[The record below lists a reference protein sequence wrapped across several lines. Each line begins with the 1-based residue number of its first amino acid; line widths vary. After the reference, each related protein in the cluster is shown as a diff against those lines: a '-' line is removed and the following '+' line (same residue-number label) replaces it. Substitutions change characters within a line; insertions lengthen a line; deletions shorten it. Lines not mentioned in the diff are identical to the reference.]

1 MPIGPESLFDGN
13 QSLFAL
19 GMKGARVVLKKEVV
33 LDDAR
38 FHLQVTGHR
47 LQVTGRGP
55 DHVTKPLKSINSPAG
70 PIGYWLL
77 TICGWLFEGKQ
88 RIALTLHPPQMAGE
102 FFPAELLQPIPYLP
116 AVTNPTTANDNVIV
130 VEHYSLTWSD
140 GTLGRVKTDFD
151 VAIIGVAYRRISG
164 LMAVADLGLHTDRGV
179 EALDGNPVQLAGD
192 ENALH

>member
-19 GMKGARVVLKKEVV
+19 GMKGARVVLKEQVV

-55 DHVTKPLKSINSPAG
+55 DHVTKPLKSISPAG

-77 TICGWLFEGKQ
+77 TIWDRLFEGEQ

-116 AVTNPTTANDNVIV
+116 A
-130 VEHYSLTWSD
+130 
-140 GTLGRVKTDFD
+140 
-151 VAIIGVAYRRISG
+151 
-164 LMAVADLGLHTDRGV
+164 
-179 EALDGNPVQLAGD
+179 
-192 ENALH
+192 